1 MHVRKGIPANY
12 IFVHT
17 NYCGMKVL
25 LMETSSD
32 EIVRFSAFQQSLE
45 SCEGEEHQ
53 AEQLL
58 AGLEE
63 DWVDLNNSAVVLQKT
78 ALSGRKDDSV
88 HHQ

>member
-1 MHVRKGIPANY
+1 MR
-12 IFVHT
+12 
-17 NYCGMKVL
+17 L
-25 LMETSSD
+25 LG
-32 EIVRFSAFQQSLE
+32 FQQSLE

-63 DWVDLNNSAVVLQKT
+63 DWVDLSNSAVVLQKT

-88 HHQ
+88 HHQQV

>member
-12 IFVHT
+12 IFVHM

-25 LMETSSD
+25 FMEACHHMSLLC
-32 EIVRFSAFQQSLE
+32 FQQRIE

-53 AEQLL
+53 AEQQM

-63 DWVDLNNSAVVLQKT
+63 D
-78 ALSGRKDDSV
+78 
-88 HHQ
+88 